1 MHNVFKDKI
10 SAFACKKKKFR
21 QTENASLVNILHHG
35 TQSINNII
43 CCNLSGIHLYIQEF
57 LLKYFLNTCFYN
69 FNASIVSELLCEY
82 RKYYGA

>member
-1 MHNVFKDKI
+1 MCLPV
-10 SAFACKKKKFR
+10 KKKEFC
-21 QTENASLVNILHHG
+21 QTQNASLVNILHHG

-69 FNASIVSELLCEY
+69 FNASIHVCELLCEY
-82 RKYYGA
+82 RKYCGA